1 MTGEVKRLSV
11 WNRFHSSDILKIDNF
26 CEHVELSSERFGGKV
41 AKSKGKPYHK
51 AVTIIIIINREATVL
66 EIREKSEKVKK
77 GWNGLRNVKEFGK
90 EEESPG
96 I

>member
-41 AKSKGKPYHK
+41 AKSK

-66 EIREKSEKVKK
+66 EIREKSEKVKM